1 VRRLHEGSSRTGLP
15 LLAVHGASIR
25 GLSRSAGWADQIGQV
40 AILRHD
46 HVCHT
51 LVSVEP
57 WLPTSGSGRPTA
69 DFANHTFAFFTS
81 QVETRLGARLDYVVA
96 DQYGRV
102 NGRFHQHAL
111 LAGVGLERY
120 PRREMAEWLRSHA
133 GYSRIVPFEH
143 GAAYYISRY
152 IGRDI
157 QHANWDLRIGEQKPA
172 GNETSK
178 HAGVVVVASV
188 ELPKALFHQTMF
200 RRKR

>member
-1 VRRLHEGSSRTGLP
+1 MR
-15 LLAVHGASIR
+15 AVHELGCRCWRCTAQAYGDCLDLLGGQTKSGKWQYFATITYVTHSYPWSR
-25 GLSRSAGWADQIGQV
+25 GF
-40 AILRHD
+40 
-46 HVCHT
+46 
-51 LVSVEP
+51 
-57 WLPTSGSGRPTA
+57 PTSGSGRPTA